1 MWTDRKILS
10 KILATR
16 LEDLLPNIIKED
28 QTGFIKGRNSRKKV
42 RRLLNIIQAF
52 QQIDIEGLVL
62 SLDAQKAFDWV
73 EWAYLFY
80 ALNKFGLGD
89 NFIRWVKILYDS
101 PQAAIL
107 TNGLKS
113 DSFPLYRGTRQGCPL
128 SPLLFA
134 IATEPLADAIRMA
147 PAVQGLLVDY
157 EHKISLYADDVLVFI
172 SNPETSI
179 PALLN
184 SIDLFSKFSG
194 YKINLT
200 KSEAMPLGSLNS
212 IPAAFPSFPFKLS
225 PAGFIYLGVFITPKF
240 KQMCKANFV
249 PLFEK
254 VRQDLE
260 RWYTLPVSWL
270 GRIPLVKMNVLP
282 RLLYPIQMIPVIFS
296 NGVIKDLNGWLRASA
311 DQNLR

>member
-1 MWTDRKILS
+1 M
-10 KILATR
+10 
-16 LEDLLPNIIKED
+16 
-28 QTGFIKGRNSRKKV
+28 
-42 RRLLNIIQAF
+42 
-52 QQIDIEGLVL
+52 L
-62 SLDAQKAFDWV
+62 SLDAEKAFDRV
-73 EWAYLFY
+73 EWAYLFCT
-80 ALNKFGLGD
+80 LNKFGLGN
-89 NFIRWVKILYDS
+89 NFIRWGNILYDN

-134 IATEPLADAIRMA
+134 VAREPLAEAIRMT
-147 PAVQGLLVDY
+147 PAIQGLLVDY
-157 EHKISLYADDVLVFI
+157 EHKICLYADDVLIFI

-184 SIDLFSKFSG
+184 IIDLFSKFSG

-212 IPAAFPSFPFKLS
+212 IPVVLPSFPFKWA
-225 PAGFIYLGVFITPKF
+225 PVGFVYLGIFITPKF
-240 KQMCKANFV
+240 KQMYKANFV

-260 RWYTLPVSWL
+260 RWNSLPVSWL
-270 GRIPLVKMNVLP
+270 GCISLIKMNILP
-282 RLLYPIQMIPVIFS
+282 RLLYPV
-296 NGVIKDLNGWLRASA
+296 
-311 DQNLR
+311 